1 MNKDLRQL
9 EKLFNIENFNIY
21 SDDENYYFFRSLEEV
36 DVESI
41 KNKSIIDE
49 TGKIKRLITD
59 REFYGETI
67 FTKDSDISLEEITEN
82 IKKNYNYIF
91 SAKQGIE
98 ELSFVE
104 IKDNMK
110 QLFVKNGLYEENN

>member
-1 MNKDLRQL
+1 MIEILLRG
-9 EKLFNIENFNIY
+9 IP
-21 SDDENYYFFRSLEEV
+21 YYFVFILLFIIYQKYNVILSRLKKYKSYSKGDIVVRNKVKRRLRSAFCELYPNV
-36 DVESI
+36 
-41 KNKSIIDE
+41 
-49 TGKIKRLITD
+49 
-59 REFYGETI
+59 
-67 FTKDSDISLEEITEN
+67 
-82 IKKNYNYIF
+82 KKNYNYIF